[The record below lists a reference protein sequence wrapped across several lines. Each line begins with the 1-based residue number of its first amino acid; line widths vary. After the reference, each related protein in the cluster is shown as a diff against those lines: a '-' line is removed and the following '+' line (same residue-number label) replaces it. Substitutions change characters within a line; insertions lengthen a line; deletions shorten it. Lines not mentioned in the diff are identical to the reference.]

1 MSEKIYTVAV
11 TFCKEEGDEDEDE
24 DEGSLETVIFNDGI
38 GGLVR
43 S

>member
-11 TFCKEEGDEDEDE
+11 TFCEEEG

>member
-1 MSEKIYTVAV
+1 MSEKSYTVTV
-11 TFCKEEGDEDEDE
+11 TFCEEDEDEEE

>member
-11 TFCKEEGDEDEDE
+11 TFCEEEGDEDE

>member
-11 TFCKEEGDEDEDE
+11 TFCKEEGDEDE